1 MALNKKQTPGWVKGV
16 IIFVAVSFVIGFVP
30 IVVAGF
36 GGGSGS
42 KSGNAADS
50 GSATS
55 VAATYQ
61 PTIDALNASL
71 KADPEN
77 VALMTQLG
85 HTYYEYAAELTNAKQ
100 AAAAASLWATAIS
113 FYDRV
118 LAKEPANAV
127 VLGNKAFAAVY
138 SNSPGARG
146 ALEAFIATN
155 DASLAAQI
163 ETAKGMLGTIKAAG
177 SSTTTGSAT
186 ATGTP

>member
-1 MALNKKQTPGWVKGV
+1 MAQKVRMALNKKQTPGWVKVV
-16 IIFVAVSFVIGFVP
+16 IIFVALTFVVSI
-30 IVVAGF
+30 AGV
-36 GGGSGS
+36 GYLGS
-42 KSGNAADS
+42 KGGTPGSKTGPDT

-71 KADPEN
+71 QADPES

-85 HTYYEYAAELTNAKQ
+85 HTYYEYAAELTNGGFG
-100 AAAAASLWATAIS
+100 AAAAPLWATAIS

-138 SNSPGARG
+138 SNSPGARS

-155 DASLAAQI
+155 DTALASQI
-163 ETAKGMLGTIKAAG
+163 ETAKGMLETVKAAE
-177 SSTTTGSAT
+177 SVT